1 MERLNEN
8 ENSPIPPQESGCFD
22 YISITVL
29 ISPKRRAAAKIK
41 MKNFLYMI
49 STSYILGVDCI
60 HFSINKTE
68 KKFT

>member
-1 MERLNEN
+1 MKKARFLDK
-8 ENSPIPPQESGCFD
+8 SGIGLFC

-49 STSYILGVDCI
+49 STSYIL
-60 HFSINKTE
+60 
-68 KKFT
+68 